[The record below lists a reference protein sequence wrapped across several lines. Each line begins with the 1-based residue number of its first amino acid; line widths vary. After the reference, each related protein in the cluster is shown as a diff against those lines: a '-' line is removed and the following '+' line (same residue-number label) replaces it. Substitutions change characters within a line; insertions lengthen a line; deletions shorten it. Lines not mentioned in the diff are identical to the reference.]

1 MKSLLDH
8 LGSAKNLTERT
19 KGNLSEYLNT
29 PNLPR
34 WIHQSIVDL
43 VEKNEWEELN
53 FRFDQNISFGTG
65 GIRGRTISKIITAS
79 ENGEAI
85 KDATPQYPAVG
96 TNCFNEINL
105 LKATKAL
112 FDFTV
117 SNIAKKSILD
127 IPRVAIAGDVRHFSA
142 DFSKLVAKAWQKLGG
157 YSMLFDGP
165 RPTPLLSYTIR
176 NRKAHAGV
184 VITASHNPYHD
195 NGFKAYFC
203 DGSQLSGEATLE
215 ISKYFESYKLEEMI
229 DLLEGLNEQNEL
241 VHLNEE
247 DDIAYNSVLEEAVLD
262 SETISA
268 NSPKIIFTPI
278 HGTGSIATVP
288 ALWNIGANV
297 KILEKQNK
305 FDPNFS
311 TVRSPNPENK
321 EAFEMGISFAR
332 RNNSE
337 AIYATDPDC
346 DRLGVSIK
354 YEGDFVCLTGNQ
366 IASMLAKYRLDTLK
380 RFQFLKPENASNF
393 TVLKTFVT
401 TGLVEKIAKSY
412 GAGCV
417 NTHTG
422 FKWMAKKMGS
432 YEKEAT
438 IAINEKEGIAMDF
451 DKTDR
456 FARLEVLSRY
466 SKYTVL
472 AAEESYGYLTLDVV
486 RDKDASA
493 AALSITE
500 MFSFLKS
507 KRIHPIEFLDSLYL
521 DHGYHAEKT
530 ENIYFDDHNGA
541 NKIKKIMGSYRKMP
555 PKKLKN
561 LTVTNIKDFS
571 VSGLLDEEEEELSQE
586 NFLMISLENQFR
598 VAVRPSGTEPKIK
611 FYIFGESQPNS
622 TNLVETKEQVASVA
636 DELGAYLVEDA
647 TERANQ
653 KH

>member
-1 MKSLLDH
+1 
-8 LGSAKNLTERT
+8 
-19 KGNLSEYLNT
+19 
-29 PNLPR
+29 
-34 WIHQSIVDL
+34 
-43 VEKNEWEELN
+43 
-53 FRFDQNISFGTG
+53 
-65 GIRGRTISKIITAS
+65 
-79 ENGEAI
+79 
-85 KDATPQYPAVG
+85 
-96 TNCFNEINL
+96 
-105 LKATKAL
+105 
-112 FDFTV
+112 
-117 SNIAKKSILD
+117 
-127 IPRVAIAGDVRHFSA
+127 
-142 DFSKLVAKAWQKLGG
+142 
-157 YSMLFDGP
+157 
-165 RPTPLLSYTIR
+165 
-176 NRKAHAGV
+176 
-184 VITASHNPYHD
+184 
-195 NGFKAYFC
+195 
-203 DGSQLSGEATLE
+203 
-215 ISKYFESYKLEEMI
+215 
-229 DLLEGLNEQNEL
+229 
-241 VHLNEE
+241 
-247 DDIAYNSVLEEAVLD
+247 
-262 SETISA
+262 
-268 NSPKIIFTPI
+268 
-278 HGTGSIATVP
+278 
-288 ALWNIGANV
+288 
-297 KILEKQNK
+297 
-305 FDPNFS
+305 
-311 TVRSPNPENK
+311 
-321 EAFEMGISFAR
+321 
-332 RNNSE
+332 
-337 AIYATDPDC
+337 
-346 DRLGVSIK
+346 
-354 YEGDFVCLTGNQ
+354 
-366 IASMLAKYRLDTLK
+366 
-380 RFQFLKPENASNF
+380 
-393 TVLKTFVT
+393 
-401 TGLVEKIAKSY
+401 
-412 GAGCV
+412 
-417 NTHTG
+417 
-422 FKWMAKKMGS
+422 
-432 YEKEAT
+432 
-438 IAINEKEGIAMDF
+438 MDF

>member
-1 MKSLLDH
+1 MNALLDQ
-8 LGSAKNLTERT
+8 LRSAQNLTESAYSNITAYLNAKNLPQR
-19 KGNLSEYLNT
+19 
-29 PNLPR
+29 
-34 WIHQSIVDL
+34 IHQSIVDL
-43 VEKNEWEELN
+43 IEKNELEELN
-53 FRFDQNISFGTG
+53 LRFDQNISFGTG
-65 GIRGRTISKIITAS
+65 GIRGRTISKVITSS
-79 ENGEAI
+79 ETGKATKGE
-85 KDATPQYPAVG
+85 TPEYPAVG
-96 TNCFNEINL
+96 TSCFNEINL

-112 FDFTV
+112 FDFTA
-117 SNIAKKSILD
+117 SSIARKSILD

-142 DFSKLVAKAWQKLGG
+142 DFSKLVAKTWQKLGG

-176 NRKAHAGV
+176 RRKAHAGV

-215 ISKYFESYKLEEMI
+215 ISKYFESYKLEEII
-229 DLLEGLNEQNEL
+229 DLLESLNEQMEP
-241 VHLNEE
+241 VYFNEE
-247 DDIAYNSVLEEAVLD
+247 DDIAYNTVLEEAVLD
-262 SETISA
+262 PEIISA

-297 KILEKQNK
+297 KILEKQNN
-305 FDPNFS
+305 FDPNFT
-311 TVRSPNPENK
+311 TVASPNPENK

-332 RNNSE
+332 RNNFE

-354 YEGDFVCLTGNQ
+354 HEGDFVCLTGNQ
-366 IASMLAKYRLDTLK
+366 IASMLAKYRLETLK
-380 RFQFLKPENASNF
+380 RFQFLKPETASKF

-401 TGLVEKIAKSY
+401 TGLVEKIARSY
-412 GAGCV
+412 GACCV

-438 IAINEKEGIAMDF
+438 IAISDKEGIAIDF
-451 DKTDR
+451 DNTDR

-466 SKYTVL
+466 SKYTVM

-507 KRIHPIEFLDSLYL
+507 KKIHPMEFLDNLYM
-521 DHGYHAEKT
+521 DHGYHVEKT
-530 ENIYFDDHNGA
+530 ENIYFDDHNGV
-541 NKIKKIMGSYRKMP
+541 KKIQNIMDSYRKMAP
-555 PKKLKN
+555 QKLKD

-622 TNLVETKEQVASVA
+622 TNLVKTKEQVTSIA

-647 TERANQ
+647 KERAN
-653 KH
+653 